1 MTPNKRTAPMSRK
14 TKAKQHQ
21 QSKRA
26 SKSESMT
33 KQSPAKLETPSGE
46 KTEATGE
53 RINRF
58 IATCGLCSR
67 READRWIEAGRVAI
81 NGKVIEQQGIKVS
94 ENDEVKV
101 DGKVISQHKEK
112 TYLLYYKPK
121 GFLCTR
127 RDDKKRPLIYDQL
140 NIPANVQ
147 SIGRLDM
154 DSEGLLLL
162 TDDGELAQKLTHPS
176 YKVPRQYRVRITSQL
191 SLESI
196 EKLRNGGIDM
206 GDGDI
211 SDPWDIVVNSE
222 SKGHSWITV
231 TIYRGRYRE
240 VRRTLKALKHEV
252 RRLMRTQFATM
263 HLDPEIRAGQW
274 RALKAGEVSRLK
286 QAVARK
292 SPDPKRDAIT

>member
-1 MTPNKRTAPMSRK
+1 MIKK
-14 TKAKQHQ
+14 LDEKKQKEPQ
-21 QSKRA
+21 
-26 SKSESMT
+26 T
-33 KQSPAKLETPSGE
+33 ETL
-46 KTEATGE
+46 TGT

-67 READRWIEAGRVAI
+67 READRWIAAGRVAI
-81 NGKVIEQQGIKVS
+81 NGKVIEQQGIKVNR
-94 ENDEVKV
+94 EDVVKV
-101 DGKVISQHKEK
+101 DGKIISKHEEK

-140 NIPANVQ
+140 RIAANVQ

-162 TDDGELAQKLTHPS
+162 TDDGDLAQKLTHPS
-176 YKVPRQYRVRITSQL
+176 YKIPRQYRVRITSQL
-191 SLESI
+191 SLESLQ
-196 EKLRNGGIDM
+196 KLRTGGIDM

-211 SDPWDIVVNSE
+211 SDAWELVVNSE
-222 SKGHSWITV
+222 SKGHSWITL

-252 RRLMRTQFATM
+252 RRLIRTKFSSM
-263 HLDPEIRAGQW
+263 SLDQEIRPGQW
-274 RALKAGEVSRLK
+274 RTLKAGEVSRLQ
-286 QAVARK
+286 QAVSRNK
-292 SPDPKRDAIT
+292 KVKP

>member
-1 MTPNKRTAPMSRK
+1 
-14 TKAKQHQ
+14 
-21 QSKRA
+21 
-26 SKSESMT
+26 MT
-33 KQSPAKLETPSGE
+33 KKTDGKKQKEPQIETL
-46 KTEATGE
+46 TGE

-67 READRWIEAGRVAI
+67 READRWITAGRVAI
-81 NGKVIEQQGIKVS
+81 NGKVIEQQGIKVNL
-94 ENDEVKV
+94 EDVVKV
-101 DGKVISQHKEK
+101 DGKVISKHEEK

-140 NIPANVQ
+140 RIPANVQ

-162 TDDGELAQKLTHPS
+162 TDDGGLAQKLTHPS
-176 YKVPRQYRVRITSQL
+176 YKIPRQYRVRITSQL
-191 SLESI
+191 SLESL
-196 EKLRNGGIDM
+196 EKLRSGGIDM

-211 SDPWDIVVNSE
+211 SDAWELVVNSE

-252 RRLMRTQFATM
+252 RRLIRTQFSNM
-263 HLDPEIRAGQW
+263 HLDQEIRPGQW
-274 RALKAGEVSRLK
+274 RSLKAGEVSRLQ
-286 QAVARK
+286 QAVSRK
-292 SPDPKRDAIT
+292 NTKK